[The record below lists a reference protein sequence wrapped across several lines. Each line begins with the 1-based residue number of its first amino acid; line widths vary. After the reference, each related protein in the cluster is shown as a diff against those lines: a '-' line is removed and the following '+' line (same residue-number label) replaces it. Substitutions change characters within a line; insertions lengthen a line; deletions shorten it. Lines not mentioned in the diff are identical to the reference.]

1 MGFGT
6 RRRRAILTRASPT
19 LGVWIR
25 FNATVTALT
34 DRPAPNTP
42 AERASAPSA
51 VDIDLWIGGH
61 VEGPVSAP
69 RRSVVIEASAC
80 VRGELTAG
88 RVTIHGSLI
97 GDLEAGE
104 SVSVMPGARVR
115 GDIRTPVLSIR
126 GGARLA
132 ANIRVAGAAR
142 SSSSGREQTD
152 A

>member
-1 MGFGT
+1 M
-6 RRRRAILTRASPT
+6 
-19 LGVWIR
+19 
-25 FNATVTALT
+25 
-34 DRPAPNTP
+34 
-42 AERASAPSA
+42 
-51 VDIDLWIGGH
+51 
-61 VEGPVSAP
+61 SAP